1 MSVNSPKRRRFK
13 FVLITLLVLVAVGAG
28 AWFAWKAP
36 ASKNPAATMM
46 TVQVQTT
53 TVDDV
58 VTAQGKLEPRDYVD
72 VGAQV
77 SGQLEKIH
85 FELGDVV
92 KAGDLLAEID
102 PEVYEKRVEADEAAL
117 KRLQAQRLQQEASV
131 LQAQQKFDRN
141 KKLVKDKAVSQENF
155 QDAETAL
162 KIAQAQLAALDA
174 QIAEAQSTLEGDQ
187 ANLGYTKIY
196 APMDGTV
203 VVQSVQEGQ
212 TLNASQ
218 QAPTLVQLANLDTM
232 TVRAQVAE
240 ADIMRLKPG
249 MDVSFTTLGSQG
261 RTWTGTVRQILPSPE
276 TINDVVLYN
285 VLVDVDNKDRQLMT
299 GMSTQMFFAI
309 NKAENV
315 LALPVS
321 ALGKRVPDQDGE
333 DTLAYSVRVVQ
344 GRKIEDRVVQIGLMN
359 RTMAEVK
366 SGLSAGDEIALP
378 LAVAS
383 SSSGG
388 GFRGGPRLGWSRCC
402 SFRAGAVC
410 MKAAT
415 ASSGRWTIST

>member
-46 TVQVQTT
+46 TVQVQIT

-388 GFRGGPRLGWSRCC
+388 GFRGGPRL
-402 SFRAGAVC
+402 
-410 MKAAT
+410 
-415 ASSGRWTIST
+415 

>member
-13 FVLITLLVLVAVGAG
+13 FVLITLLVLVAIGAG

-102 PEVYEKRVEADEAAL
+102 PEVYETRVEADQARL
-117 KRLQAQRLQQEASV
+117 KTLAAQRLQQEASV

-141 KKLVKDKAVSQENF
+141 KKLVKAKAVSQENF

-162 KIAQAQLAALDA
+162 AIAQAQLAALDA

-240 ADIMRLKPG
+240 ADIMRLKADMP
-249 MDVSFTTLGSQG
+249 VSFTTLGSQG
-261 RTWTGTVRQILPSPE
+261 RTWTGIVRQILPSPE

-299 GMSTQMFFAI
+299 GMSTQMFFEI

-333 DTLAYSVRVVQ
+333 GTLAYSVRVVQ

-366 SGLSAGDEIALP
+366 SGLSAGNEVALP
-378 LAVAS
+378 LAVTS

-388 GFRGGPRLGWSRCC
+388 GFRGGPRL
-402 SFRAGAVC
+402 
-410 MKAAT
+410 
-415 ASSGRWTIST
+415 

>member
-1 MSVNSPKRRRFK
+1 MSSPKKRRFK
-13 FVLITLLVLVAVGAG
+13 WVLISLLVLVAIGAG

-46 TVQVQTT
+46 TVQVQIT

-388 GFRGGPRLGWSRCC
+388 GFRGGPRL
-402 SFRAGAVC
+402 
-410 MKAAT
+410 
-415 ASSGRWTIST
+415 

>member
-388 GFRGGPRLGWSRCC
+388 GFRGGPRL
-402 SFRAGAVC
+402 
-410 MKAAT
+410 
-415 ASSGRWTIST
+415 

>member
-1 MSVNSPKRRRFK
+1 MSVNGPKRRRFK

-46 TVQVQTT
+46 TVKVQTT

-117 KRLQAQRLQQEASV
+117 KRLQAQRLEQEAGV

-141 KKLVKDKAVSQENF
+141 KKLVKAKAVSQENF

-240 ADIMRLKPG
+240 ADIMRLKADMP
-249 MDVSFTTLGSQG
+249 VSFTTLGSQG

-299 GMSTQMFFAI
+299 GMSTQMFFEI

-321 ALGKRVPDQDGE
+321 ALGKRVQDQDGE
-333 DTLAYSVRVVQ
+333 GTLAYSVRVVQ

-366 SGLSAGDEIALP
+366 SGLSAGDEVALP
-378 LAVAS
+378 LAVTS
-383 SSSGG
+383 SSSG
-388 GFRGGPRLGWSRCC
+388 GFRGGPRL
-402 SFRAGAVC
+402 
-410 MKAAT
+410 
-415 ASSGRWTIST
+415 

>member
-344 GRKIEDRVVQIGLMN
+344 GRKIEDRAVQIGLMN

-388 GFRGGPRLGWSRCC
+388 GFRGGPRL
-402 SFRAGAVC
+402 
-410 MKAAT
+410 
-415 ASSGRWTIST
+415 

>member
-1 MSVNSPKRRRFK
+1 
-13 FVLITLLVLVAVGAG
+13 
-28 AWFAWKAP
+28 
-36 ASKNPAATMM
+36 
-46 TVQVQTT
+46 
-53 TVDDV
+53 
-58 VTAQGKLEPRDYVD
+58 
-72 VGAQV
+72 
-77 SGQLEKIH
+77 
-85 FELGDVV
+85 V
-92 KAGDLLAEID
+92 KA
-102 PEVYEKRVEADEAAL
+102 
-117 KRLQAQRLQQEASV
+117 
-131 LQAQQKFDRN
+131 
-141 KKLVKDKAVSQENF
+141 KAVSQENF

-162 KIAQAQLAALDA
+162 TIAQAQLAALDA

-240 ADIMRLKPG
+240 ADIMRLKADMP
-249 MDVSFTTLGSQG
+249 VSFTTLGSQG
-261 RTWTGTVRQILPSPE
+261 RTWTGIVRQILPSPE

-299 GMSTQMFFAI
+299 GMSTQMFFEI

-321 ALGKRVPDQDGE
+321 ALGKRVPDQDG
-333 DTLAYSVRVVQ
+333 DGTLAYSVRVVQ

-378 LAVAS
+378 MTVTSA

-388 GFRGGPRLGWSRCC
+388 GFRGGPRL
-402 SFRAGAVC
+402 
-410 MKAAT
+410 
-415 ASSGRWTIST
+415 

>member
-1 MSVNSPKRRRFK
+1 MSVNGPKRRRFK

-46 TVQVQTT
+46 TVKVQTT

-102 PEVYEKRVEADEAAL
+102 PEVYETRVEADQARL
-117 KRLQAQRLQQEASV
+117 KTLAAQRLEQEASV

-141 KKLVKDKAVSQENF
+141 KKLVKAKAVSQENF

-162 KIAQAQLAALDA
+162 TIAQAQLAALDA

-240 ADIMRLKPG
+240 ADIMRLKADMP
-249 MDVSFTTLGSQG
+249 VSFTTLGSQG

-299 GMSTQMFFAI
+299 GMSTQMFFEI

-321 ALGKRVPDQDGE
+321 ALGKRVQDQDG
-333 DTLAYSVRVVQ
+333 DGTLAYSVRVVQ

-366 SGLSAGDEIALP
+366 SGLSAGDEVALP
-378 LAVAS
+378 LAVTS
-383 SSSGG
+383 SSSG
-388 GFRGGPRLGWSRCC
+388 GFRGGPRL
-402 SFRAGAVC
+402 
-410 MKAAT
+410 
-415 ASSGRWTIST
+415 